1 MSSLSEIHLLIANDI
16 MMLKNYGAK
25 VSGIEK
31 GDLNFYEDKLPSSSE
46 LLETLKRIARLQGVW
61 REENEKS

>member
-1 MSSLSEIHLLIANDI
+1 MSSLGEICLLIANDI

-31 GDLNFYEDKLPSSSE
+31 GDLNFYEDKLPGNSE
-46 LLETLKRIARLQGVW
+46 LLKRLKRLARQQEVW
-61 REENEKS
+61 REENE